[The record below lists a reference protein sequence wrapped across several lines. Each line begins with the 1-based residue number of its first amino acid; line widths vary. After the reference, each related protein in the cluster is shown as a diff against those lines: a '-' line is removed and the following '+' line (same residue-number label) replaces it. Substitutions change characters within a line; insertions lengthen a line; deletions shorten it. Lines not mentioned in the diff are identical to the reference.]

1 LVLFLIEM
9 IVIYIILFLVVAFFI
24 ITNLPVFGRLPKGL
38 RLNKIHHLA
47 NYRDGA
53 LQNLSVTLMQPE
65 GVSFFKILKLF
76 LFEKHPNKTPDKPL
90 GFITPNINGSPKN
103 NAPEI
108 IWFGHSSYLIKVDGL
123 RILVDPV
130 FSKTPS
136 PFSFIGGKAFLGTD
150 VVKAEEFKNIDI
162 LLITHDHYDHL
173 DYQSILKITPQA
185 KTIVTSIGVG
195 SHLERW
201 GVNPEKIN
209 ELCWHQSLILFNDFE
224 LTAVP
229 ARHFTGRKFKRNQTL
244 WSAFVLKTG
253 NCKLFLGGDS
263 GYDTHFAKIG
273 EAYGPFDL
281 ALLECGQYN
290 EYWPYIHMFPE
301 ETVQA
306 AIDLKAKVLM
316 PVHWGKFS
324 LAMHPWNEPIKRIV
338 VAASEKQFPLV
349 TPKLG
354 ETIILNEHLPTE
366 NWWLEE

>member
-1 LVLFLIEM
+1 MIAVYILLF
-9 IVIYIILFLVVAFFI
+9 ILTAFFI

-38 RLNKIHHLA
+38 RLEKIHHLA

-53 LQNLSVTLMQPE
+53 LQNQSITLMQPE
-65 GVSFFKILKLF
+65 GVSFFKILNAF
-76 LFEKHPNKTPDKPL
+76 FFEKHPNKAPDKAL
-90 GFITPNINGSPKN
+90 YFITPNLNGSPKSV
-103 NAPEI
+103 APEI
-108 IWFGHSSYLIKVDGL
+108 IWFGHSSYLIKVEGL

-136 PFSFIGGKAFLGTD
+136 PFSFIGSKAFLGTN

-173 DYQSILKITPQA
+173 DYNSILKIAPQV
-185 KTIVTSIGVG
+185 KTIVTSLGVG
-195 SHLERW
+195 EHLEKW
-201 GVNPEKIN
+201 GIKADKIN
-209 ELCWHQSLILFNDFE
+209 ELCWNESLTLFSSLK

-244 WSAFVLKTG
+244 WSAFVLKTE
-253 NCKLFLGGDS
+253 NYQLFLGGDS

-273 EAYGPFDL
+273 EEFGPFDL

-290 EYWPYIHMFPE
+290 AYWPYIHMFPE
-301 ETVQA
+301 ETVKA

-324 LAMHPWNEPIKRIV
+324 LAMHPWNEPIKRV
-338 VAASEKQFPLV
+338 VLAAAAKQFPLV

-354 ETIILNEHLPTE
+354 ETIILNEYLPTE
-366 NWWLEE
+366 NWWLEDKN

>member
-1 LVLFLIEM
+1 MTAVYILI
-9 IVIYIILFLVVAFFI
+9 FLVTVFLI
-24 ITNLPVFGRLPKGL
+24 ITNLPVFGRLPKNQ
-38 RLNKIHHLA
+38 RLEKIHHLS

-53 LQNLSVTLMQPE
+53 LQNQSFTPMQPE
-65 GVSFFKILKLF
+65 GVSFFKILKAF
-76 LFEKHPNKTPDKPL
+76 LFEKHPNKSPDKALPFVTPDIAGKPKS
-90 GFITPNINGSPKN
+90 NS
-103 NAPEI
+103 PEI

-130 FSKTPS
+130 FSITPS
-136 PFSFIGGKAFLGTD
+136 PFSFIGSKAFKGTD
-150 VVKAEEFKNIDI
+150 VVKAESFKDIDI

-173 DYQSILKITPQA
+173 DYQSILKIAPQA
-185 KTIVTSIGVG
+185 KTIITSIGVG

-201 GVNPEKIN
+201 GIKPEKIN
-209 ELCWHQSLILFNDFE
+209 ELCWGQSTTLVNNLT

-244 WSAFVLKTG
+244 WSAFVLKTA
-253 NCKLFLGGDS
+253 NYKLFLGGDS

-273 EAYGPFDL
+273 AEFGPFDL

-290 EYWPYIHMFPE
+290 AYWPYIHMFPE

-306 AIDLKAKVLM
+306 AIDLKSKVLM

-324 LAMHPWNEPIKRIV
+324 LAMHPWNESIKRV
-338 VAASEKQFPLV
+338 VLAATAKQFPLV

-354 ETIILNEHLPTE
+354 ETVVLNGHLPTE
-366 NWWLEE
+366 NWWLAE

>member
-1 LVLFLIEM
+1 MTAIYVLVFLVL
-9 IVIYIILFLVVAFFI
+9 AFFV

-38 RLNKIHHLA
+38 RLARIRQSP

-65 GVSFFKILKLF
+65 GVSFFKVLKAF
-76 LFEKHPNKTPDKPL
+76 LFEKHPNKAPDKPL
-90 GFITPNINGSPKN
+90 PFITPDLDSAPKS

-130 FSKTPS
+130 FSQTPS
-136 PFSFIGGKAFLGTD
+136 PFSFIGSKAFVGTN
-150 VVKAEEFKNIDI
+150 VVKATDFKNID
-162 LLITHDHYDHL
+162 LLVVTHDHYDHL
-173 DYQSILKITPQA
+173 DYNSILTIAPQA
-185 KTIVTSIGVG
+185 KAIVTSLGVG
-195 SHLERW
+195 EHLEKW
-201 GVNPEKIN
+201 GIEREKIN
-209 ELCWHQSLILFNDFE
+209 ELYWNESITLYDKLG

-244 WSAFVLKTG
+244 WSAFVLKMP
-253 NCKLFLGGDS
+253 NYKLFLGGDS
-263 GYDTHFAKIG
+263 GYDTHFAQIG
-273 EAYGPFDL
+273 EAHGPFDL

-290 EYWPYIHMFPE
+290 AYWPYIHMFPE

-324 LAMHPWNEPIKRIV
+324 LAMHPWNEPIKRV
-338 VAASEKQFPLV
+338 VQAASVKQFPLV

-354 ETIILNEHLPTE
+354 ETVIVNEYLPTE
-366 NWWLEE
+366 NWWLAE

>member
-1 LVLFLIEM
+1 MIAVYILLFFLIT
-9 IVIYIILFLVVAFFI
+9 FFI

-38 RLNKIHHLA
+38 RLEKIHHLA

-53 LQNLSVTLMQPE
+53 LQNQSLTLMQPE
-65 GVSFFKILKLF
+65 GVSFFKVLNAF
-76 LFEKHPNKTPDKPL
+76 LFEKHPNKAPDKVLP
-90 GFITPNINGSPKN
+90 FIVPNLNGSPKSA
-103 NAPEI
+103 APEI
-108 IWFGHSSYLIKVDGL
+108 IWFGHSSYLIKIDGL
-123 RILVDPV
+123 KILVDPI

-136 PFSFIGGKAFLGTD
+136 PFSFIGSKAFLGTD
-150 VVKAEEFKNIDI
+150 VVKADEFKNIDI

-173 DYQSILKITPQA
+173 DYNSVLKIAPQV
-185 KTIVTSIGVG
+185 KTIVTSLGVG
-195 SHLERW
+195 EHLEKW
-201 GVNPEKIN
+201 GIKADKIN
-209 ELCWHQSLILFNDFE
+209 ELCWSESLTLFNSVK

-244 WSAFVLKTG
+244 WSAFVLKTE
-253 NCKLFLGGDS
+253 NYQLFLGGDS

-273 EAYGPFDL
+273 EEFGPFDL

-290 EYWPYIHMFPE
+290 AYWPYIHMFPE

-324 LAMHPWNEPIKRIV
+324 LAMHPWNEPIKRV
-338 VAASEKQFPLV
+338 VIAASAKQLPLV

-354 ETIILNEHLPTE
+354 ETIILNEYLPTE

>member
-1 LVLFLIEM
+1 MTAV
-9 IVIYIILFLVVAFFI
+9 YILLFLVTGFFI

-38 RLNKIHHLA
+38 RLEKIHHLA
-47 NYRDGA
+47 NYREGA
-53 LQNLSVTLMQPE
+53 LQNQSVTLMQPE
-65 GVSFFKILKLF
+65 GVSFFKVLNAF
-76 LFEKHPNKTPDKPL
+76 LFEKHPNKVPDKALPY
-90 GFITPNINGSPKN
+90 IAPNLNGSPKS

-108 IWFGHSSYLIKVDGL
+108 IWFGHSSYLIKMEGL

-136 PFSFIGGKAFLGTD
+136 PFSFIGSKAFLGTD
-150 VVKAEEFKNIDI
+150 VIKAEEFKNIDI

-173 DYQSILKITPQA
+173 DYNSILKIAPQV
-185 KTIVTSIGVG
+185 KTIVTSLGVG
-195 SHLERW
+195 EHLEKW
-201 GVNPEKIN
+201 GIKADKIN
-209 ELCWHQSLILFNDFE
+209 ELSWNESLTLFSSLK

-244 WSAFVLKTG
+244 WSAFVLKTA
-253 NCKLFLGGDS
+253 NYQLFLGGDS

-273 EAYGPFDL
+273 EEFGPFDL

-290 EYWPYIHMFPE
+290 AYWPHIHMFPE

-306 AIDLKAKVLM
+306 AIDLRAKVLM

-324 LAMHPWNEPIKRIV
+324 LAMHPWNEPIKRV
-338 VAASEKQFPLV
+338 VLAAAAKQLPLV

-354 ETIILNEHLPTE
+354 ETVILNQHLPTE

>member
-1 LVLFLIEM
+1 M
-9 IVIYIILFLVVAFFI
+9 IVIYILLFIVIVFFI
-24 ITNLPVFGRLPKGL
+24 IINLPVFGRLPKGL
-38 RLNKIHHLA
+38 RLEKIHQLS

-53 LQNLSVTLMQPE
+53 LQNLSVTPMQPE
-65 GVSFFKILKLF
+65 GVSFFKILNLF
-76 LFEKHPNKTPDKPL
+76 LFGKHPNKSPDKSLPFVTPDIA
-90 GFITPNINGSPKN
+90 GEPKSN
-103 NAPEI
+103 VPEI

-136 PFSFIGGKAFLGTD
+136 PFSFIGSKAFLGTD
-150 VVKAEEFKNIDI
+150 VVKAEQFKNIDI

-173 DYQSILKITPQA
+173 DYQSILKIAPQA
-185 KTIVTSIGVG
+185 KSIVTSLGVG
-195 SHLERW
+195 EHLEKW
-201 GVNPEKIN
+201 GIKAEKIN
-209 ELCWHQSLILFNDFE
+209 ELGWNQSISLFNDLEF
-224 LTAVP
+224 TAVP

-244 WSAFVLKTG
+244 WSAFVLKTA
-253 NCKLFLGGDS
+253 NYKLFLGGDS

-273 EAYGPFDL
+273 EEFGPFDL

-290 EYWPYIHMFPE
+290 AYWPYIHMFPE

-324 LAMHPWNEPIKRIV
+324 LAMHPWDEPIKRIV
-338 VAASEKQFPLV
+338 LAASAKEFPIV
-349 TPKLG
+349 TAKLG
-354 ETIILNEHLPTE
+354 ETVVLNEYMPTE

>member
-1 LVLFLIEM
+1 MIAVYLLLFILI
-9 IVIYIILFLVVAFFI
+9 AFFI

-38 RLNKIHHLA
+38 RLEKIHHLA

-53 LQNLSVTLMQPE
+53 LQNLSETPMQPE
-65 GVSFFKILKLF
+65 SVSFFKILKAF
-76 LFEKHPNKTPDKPL
+76 FFEKHPDKVPDKALP
-90 GFITPNINGSPKN
+90 FILPNINGDPKSDT
-103 NAPEI
+103 PEI
-108 IWFGHSSYLIKVDGL
+108 IWFGHSSYLIKIDGL

-136 PFSFIGGKAFLGTD
+136 PFSFIGSKAFLGTD
-150 VVKAEEFKNIDI
+150 VVKAEEFKNID
-162 LLITHDHYDHL
+162 LLIITHDHYDHL
-173 DYQSILKITPQA
+173 DYNSILKIAPQV
-185 KTIVTSIGVG
+185 KTIVTSLGVG
-195 SHLERW
+195 EHLEKW
-201 GVNPEKIN
+201 GIKADKIN
-209 ELCWHQSLILFNDFE
+209 ELCWEESITLFSSVK

-244 WSAFVLKTG
+244 WSAFVLKTE
-253 NCKLFLGGDS
+253 NYQLFLGGDS

-273 EAYGPFDL
+273 EEFGPFDL

-290 EYWPYIHMFPE
+290 AYWPYIHMFPE

-324 LAMHPWNEPIKRIV
+324 LAMHPWNEPIKRV
-338 VAASEKQFPLV
+338 VLAAAANQLPLV

-354 ETIILNEHLPTE
+354 ETIILNEYLPTE